1 MAARRSRQDE
11 TPAGEPGTDPEA
23 GQVSAEGS
31 AGVEGEAPTAS
42 PAQADGSTGGRRR
55 PRGRR
60 GGRRRRP
67 ATPEVAGDGE
77 SFAAEEAHDRPDDA
91 RRSGGVS
98 TGVARPATAAGD
110 ADVVARAAADGES
123 VEAPARS
130 RSRRGRRRRSR
141 PAGEDGGAAQASQE
155 QPTQT
160 AADAAG
166 GAPAA
171 PGGTPA
177 RAAAAVGRAA
187 TQEEAEAGDGATA
200 GPQDGDTSIEAS
212 AGESTPRADDASSGS
227 GRPRTRRGRR
237 RKKAKTD
244 GPAVDEGAR
253 PEEAPPDEPVR
264 SEPDS
269 GLKAVETAPEPPG
282 EERKKK
288 RRRRKAKA
296 EGPLAE
302 AAADEG
308 ARPEEPAP
316 EAPPAGKAETGTPSV
331 ETVSEPAPEEKKR
344 KKRRRA
350 LAPAEE
356 PDEQATKGEAPRPR
370 RRSRTAA
377 KAAAAEF
384 SERIVLAS
392 EDLGDLRVAVV
403 EDGRLAAVYLQRQER
418 PSILGNI
425 YQARV
430 QSVLKG
436 MDASFIDFGLEKNG
450 FLHVDEV
457 TLPDEEGGKRSR
469 RITQLL
475 QSGQE
480 ILVQVTKDPMKGKGA
495 RLTTRVSLP
504 GRYLVYVPGGS
515 GVGVSRRLDQDERD
529 RLRDLCK
536 QLRPRN
542 AGLIVRTVAEGKG
555 LEELRRDLQ
564 YLSRLWS
571 RIKTKAGKTAAPAL
585 IYEEADVAL
594 TAARDL
600 VDEACTRFVI
610 DSPKVRK
617 RVVAYLERVAPQ
629 LVDRVVLHE
638 GDQPL
643 FEEYGVE
650 DGIDATLARRA
661 PLPSGGNL
669 VIDHTEALT
678 VVDVNS
684 GKYTGGKGL
693 EETITRTNLEAAE
706 ELVRQLRLRD
716 IGGIIVIDFI
726 DMARRENREAVLQK
740 LEGALA
746 RDKTKTYVVEISPLG
761 LVEMTRQSTTNGT
774 RGLMTV
780 TCPTCNGTARVL
792 TAESMVRDV
801 ERLLVRTLP
810 AAAGEAALI
819 EVRRDVADKLMESE
833 RLKRL
838 ERQHGK
844 RLFFEG
850 SAQLPVDTFRIV
862 SSGPL
867 GTVRGQRL
875 PVREGQ
881 ELDVELLHT
890 LPHSPRDAV
899 AVVDGYSIV
908 VRSGRPHLG
917 ARRRVRVETAL
928 RSGGVADLL

>member
-1 MAARRSRQDE
+1 VS
-11 TPAGEPGTDPEA
+11 TD
-23 GQVSAEGS
+23 G
-31 AGVEGEAPTAS
+31 AS
-42 PAQADGSTGGRRR
+42 PAT
-55 PRGRR
+55 
-60 GGRRRRP
+60 
-67 ATPEVAGDGE
+67 V
-77 SFAAEEAHDRPDDA
+77 
-91 RRSGGVS
+91 
-98 TGVARPATAAGD
+98 AGD

-155 QPTQT
+155 QPMQT

-177 RAAAAVGRAA
+177 RTAAAVGGPASQDEAA
-187 TQEEAEAGDGATA
+187 AADDAGARPLSDMASVETTA
-200 GPQDGDTSIEAS
+200 GGSRPA
-212 AGESTPRADDASSGS
+212 ADEASSGS
-227 GRPRTRRGRR
+227 SRPRTRRGRR
-237 RKKAKTD
+237 RKKAKAE
-244 GPAVDEGAR
+244 GPVAEAAGAHDVQPGEAAPER
-253 PEEAPPDEPVR
+253 SPTGQPDTVSPAAETVAEAAPEE
-264 SEPDS
+264 
-269 GLKAVETAPEPPG
+269 
-282 EERKKK
+282 KKK
-288 RRRRKAKA
+288 RRRR
-296 EGPLAE
+296 
-302 AAADEG
+302 AAA
-308 ARPEEPAP
+308 
-316 EAPPAGKAETGTPSV
+316 PAGE
-331 ETVSEPAPEEKKR
+331 SEEHAV
-344 KKRRRA
+344 
-350 LAPAEE
+350 
-356 PDEQATKGEAPRPR
+356 KGEAPRPR
-370 RRSRTAA
+370 RRSRTKA

-542 AGLIVRTVAEGKG
+542 AGLIVRTVAEGQG

-629 LVDRVVLHE
+629 LVDRVVLYE

-867 GTVRGQRL
+867 RTVQGQRL

-881 ELDVELLHT
+881 ELEVELLHT

-908 VRSGRPHLG
+908 VRNGRPHLG

>member
-1 MAARRSRQDE
+1 VS
-11 TPAGEPGTDPEA
+11 TD
-23 GQVSAEGS
+23 G
-31 AGVEGEAPTAS
+31 AS
-42 PAQADGSTGGRRR
+42 PAT
-55 PRGRR
+55 
-60 GGRRRRP
+60 
-67 ATPEVAGDGE
+67 V
-77 SFAAEEAHDRPDDA
+77 
-91 RRSGGVS
+91 
-98 TGVARPATAAGD
+98 AGD

-155 QPTQT
+155 QPMQT

-177 RAAAAVGRAA
+177 RTAAAVGGPASQDEAA
-187 TQEEAEAGDGATA
+187 AADDAGARPLSDMASVETTA
-200 GPQDGDTSIEAS
+200 GGSRPA
-212 AGESTPRADDASSGS
+212 ADEASSGS
-227 GRPRTRRGRR
+227 SRPRTRRGRR
-237 RKKAKTD
+237 RKKAKAE
-244 GPAVDEGAR
+244 GPVAEAAGAHDVQPGEAAPER
-253 PEEAPPDEPVR
+253 SPTGQPDTVSPAAETVAEAAPEE
-264 SEPDS
+264 
-269 GLKAVETAPEPPG
+269 
-282 EERKKK
+282 KKK
-288 RRRRKAKA
+288 RRRRKKAKA
-296 EGPLAE
+296 EGPVAE
-302 AAADEG
+302 AAAAHDVQPG
-308 ARPEEPAP
+308 DAAPERSPAGQPDTCSPAAVTVVEPA
-316 EAPPAGKAETGTPSV
+316 A
-331 ETVSEPAPEEKKR
+331 EEKK

-350 LAPAEE
+350 AAPAGESEE
-356 PDEQATKGEAPRPR
+356 HAVKGEAPRPR
-370 RRSRTAA
+370 RRSRTKA

-542 AGLIVRTVAEGKG
+542 AGLIVRTVAEGQG

-629 LVDRVVLHE
+629 LVDRVVLYE

-867 GTVRGQRL
+867 RTVQGQRL

-881 ELDVELLHT
+881 ELEVELLHT

-908 VRSGRPHLG
+908 VRNGRPHLG
-917 ARRRVRVETAL
+917 ARRRVRVATAL
-928 RSGGVADLL
+928 RSGGVADFL

>member
-1 MAARRSRQDE
+1 MAAKRSRQDE
-11 TPAGEPGTDPEA
+11 TPAGDPGVDPVVDP
-23 GQVSAEGS
+23 VSASLS
-31 AGVEGEAPTAS
+31 AGTGDEGETTSSETP
-42 PAQADGSTGGRRR
+42 DGSVGGRRR

-67 ATPEVAGDGE
+67 AAKEGTGDGRDEAPVQEEVADRADDDREAAAASAAGGVAGDSDG
-77 SFAAEEAHDRPDDA
+77 
-91 RRSGGVS
+91 
-98 TGVARPATAAGD
+98 ATS
-110 ADVVARAAADGES
+110 RTADGES
-123 VEAPARS
+123 APAAPRS

-141 PAGEDGGAAQASQE
+141 PVSDDGAVADASQE
-155 QPTQT
+155 E
-160 AADAAG
+160 
-166 GAPAA
+166 
-171 PGGTPA
+171 
-177 RAAAAVGRAA
+177 RAAAGLRNGEEPPAPPGERPARDAGAAV
-187 TQEEAEAGDGATA
+187 TDGVTA
-200 GPQDGDTSIEAS
+200 GPKTG
-212 AGESTPRADDASSGS
+212 DASTEAAAEDSSPGSEEAPSGS
-227 GRPRTRRGRR
+227 ARPRTRRGRR
-237 RKKAKTD
+237 RKKPKS
-244 GPAVDEGAR
+244 
-253 PEEAPPDEPVR
+253 EAPV
-264 SEPDS
+264 
-269 GLKAVETAPEPPG
+269 
-282 EERKKK
+282 
-288 RRRRKAKA
+288 A
-296 EGPLAE
+296 EGVVEDTVGPQDRDAE
-302 AAADEG
+302 APAAG
-308 ARPEEPAP
+308 EPQTGREIA
-316 EAPPAGKAETGTPSV
+316 EAG
-331 ETVSEPAPEEKKR
+331 SEPAPEEKR
-344 KKRRRA
+344 RRKRRTP
-350 LAPAEE
+350 APA
-356 PDEQATKGEAPRPR
+356 PVDESDQHATKGEAPRPR
-370 RRSRTAA
+370 RRSRTTAR
-377 KAAAAEF
+377 AAASES

-469 RITQLL
+469 RITSLL

-480 ILVQVTKDPMKGKGA
+480 LLVQVTKDPMKGKGA

-515 GVGVSRRLDQDERD
+515 GVGVSRRLGQDERD
-529 RLRDLCK
+529 RLRDLCR

-564 YLSRLWS
+564 YLSRLWT
-571 RIKTKAGKTAAPAL
+571 RIKTKAAKTAAPAL

-617 RVVAYLERVAPQ
+617 GVVAYLERVAPE
-629 LVDRVVLHE
+629 LVERVVLYDGE
-638 GDQPL
+638 QPL

-684 GKYTGGKGL
+684 GRYTGGKGL

-726 DMARRENREAVLQK
+726 DMSRRENREAVLQK
-740 LEGALA
+740 LETALA

-801 ERLLVRTLP
+801 ERLLARTLP
-810 AAAGEAALI
+810 NTAGDAVLI
-819 EVRRDVADKLMESE
+819 EVRRDVADKLTETD
-833 RLKRL
+833 RLRRL
-838 ERQHGK
+838 ERQYGR

-867 GTVRGQRL
+867 RTVQGQRL

-881 ELDVELLHT
+881 DLEVELLHT

-917 ARRRVRVETAL
+917 ARRKVRVETAL
-928 RSGGVADLL
+928 RTGGVADLL